1 MKKAIFTA
9 AEYVAKNPGGT
20 SLGLAGGAATAEYMR
35 SRDRSESAEGGE
47 FKLDHLEGHIG
58 PDGVSVKLEGLS
70 MKGPSSSSTTGKS
83 DAAVAQVKSGSL
95 DSSVG
100 KTSVVAE
107 SSDIGGGGGGGA
119 GLAPGTSVT
128 DTVSSGIG
136 DTASTASTV
145 ADVITTISSVT

>member
-107 SSDIGGGGGGGA
+107 SSDIGGGGA
-119 GLAPGTSVT
+119 GLAPSTSVT